1 MPSDTDRVSDED
13 RATELRNGRYVFVR
27 TLGEGAQG
35 ETFEAVDK
43 REGTLVAI
51 KKFRIG
57 KAKSWKDVELAERE
71 ARILAALEH
80 PRLPRY
86 VEHFEE
92 GGALYLVMQ
101 RIEGE
106 SVHARRKAGHPS
118 DATEVVRMLEDASD
132 AFAYLHGRSPPVIH
146 RDVKPGNVLRKPDGS
161 FAFVDFGSVRDRLR
175 PEGGSTV
182 VGTFGYMAP
191 EQFQGR
197 ASPATDVY
205 GIGATA
211 LAMLTGREPEEL
223 PHRGLAI
230 DVARAVPPGTP
241 RELVA
246 VLESML
252 RPDPDERASS
262 VAEALAHWS
271 RRPRRPRAVRA
282 AHDVEARAT
291 SKQARRD
298 REREREHHASKRERR
313 EAKRERAWREVE
325 ERRERHRER
334 QRERAHRRQRR
345 HALRDSNVPF
355 VWRAFALLGLRIAQV
370 AVALAVGVFVPILLV
385 LLSPLFGPALRRAAK
400 ATRRASVRARRAID
414 RAADHVAGIAPDGAS
429 AADASTADASHHVR
443 VSSTHDPRARVATDE
458 AEEADARRARVPDEA
473 AWEDEA
479 DREDDAPGREA
490 RKSRS

>member
-1 MPSDTDRVSDED
+1 MPSDTDRVSGVDE
-13 RATELRNGRYVFVR
+13 ATELRKGRYVLVR

-43 REGTLVAI
+43 REGELVAI
-51 KKFRIG
+51 KRFRIG

-80 PRLPRY
+80 PRLPKY

-92 GGALYLVMQ
+92 NGVLYLVMQ

-106 SVHARRKAGHPS
+106 SVHARRKAGTSS
-118 DATEVVRMLEDASD
+118 DPAEVVRMLEDASD

-271 RRPRRPRAVRA
+271 RRPRLPRAV
-282 AHDVEARAT
+282 EARDT
-291 SKQARRD
+291 SKRAR
-298 REREREHHASKRERR
+298 
-313 EAKRERAWREVE
+313 RERA
-325 ERRERHRER
+325 RERHRER
-334 QRERAHRRQRR
+334 QREHALRRQRR
-345 HALRDSNVPF
+345 HALRDSDVPF
-355 VWRAFALLGLRIAQV
+355 VWRAFALLGLRIAQI
-370 AVALAVGVFVPILLV
+370 AVALAVGVFVPLLLV
-385 LLSPLFGPALRRAAK
+385 VLSPLFGPALRRAAK
-400 ATRRASVRARRAID
+400 VTRHASVRARRSIA
-414 RAADHVAGIAPDGAS
+414 RAADHVAGIASVDGAS
-429 AADASTADASHHVR
+429 GDAGSSAEASPADAPDHVR
-443 VSSTHDPRARVATDE
+443 MSFDDEPHARVVTDE
-458 AEEADARRARVPDEA
+458 GGARAPDEA
-473 AWEDEA
+473 AWEEDEA
-479 DREDDAPGREA
+479 AWEDDAPERDA
-490 RKSRS
+490 RKSRR